1 MKVIFVA
8 YNYLA
13 DYSSPEAWIERIRP
27 FAGVMES
34 LSRNCKVIYVGQI
47 NYTGTFLQNG
57 VEYHFLHSH
66 KRKPRFPVYFHRA
79 IKKLQPDVVIVLG
92 LHYPL
97 QILQLRSALGKK
109 VLIVG
114 RHHADNPPTGIR
126 RMLQSWADRCID
138 GYLFSTWAHA
148 MKWHNAGIIK
158 DEKKIYEL
166 FEASSDFTRL
176 DKDQSKLKTGM
187 NGEYNF
193 LWVGRLDANKD
204 PLTAIKGFEKYLSV
218 NSAGRLHMIF
228 QEDKLLPDV
237 KARIVKSPVLQHAVS
252 LHGFIP
258 YNELPSWYSA
268 ADFFISGSHYEGGS
282 FALLEAM
289 ACGCIPIVTAI
300 PASLK
305 SIDDGKYG
313 FSFKPGNSDDL
324 AEKLSAAGNVSKKEF
339 SAAVERY
346 FKEKL
351 SSKAIADRLNEI
363 LIELQSE

>member
-1 MKVIFVA
+1 MKVVFVA

-57 VEYHFLHSH
+57 VEYHLLTSN
-66 KRKPRFPVYFHRA
+66 KRKPRFPVYFHKV
-79 IKKLQPDVVIVLG
+79 IKKLQPDIVVVLG
-92 LHYPL
+92 LRYPL
-97 QILQLRSALGKK
+97 QILQLRRTLDKK
-109 VLIVG
+109 IKIIG
-114 RHHADNPPTGIR
+114 RHHADNPPTGFR
-126 RMLQSWADRCID
+126 KTLQAFADRCID

-148 MKWHNAGIIK
+148 KKWLKQGIIK
-158 DEKKIYEL
+158 DESKIYEL

-176 DKDQSKLKTGM
+176 DKNQSKLKTGM

-204 PLTAIKGFEKYLSV
+204 PLTILRGFEKYLSV
-218 NSAGRLHMIF
+218 NPEARLHMIYQKDELL
-228 QEDKLLPDV
+228 QEMREYIFKSSLLQNTV
-237 KARIVKSPVLQHAVS
+237 F

-258 YNELPSWYSA
+258 YNELQSWYSA

-313 FSFKPGNSDDL
+313 FSFKAGNADDL
-324 AEKLSAAGNVSKKEF
+324 AEKLSVAGKVSKKEF
-339 SAAVERY
+339 SAALEIH

-351 SSKAIADRLNEI
+351 SSKAIADRLYEI
-363 LIELQSE
+363 LIKLQSE